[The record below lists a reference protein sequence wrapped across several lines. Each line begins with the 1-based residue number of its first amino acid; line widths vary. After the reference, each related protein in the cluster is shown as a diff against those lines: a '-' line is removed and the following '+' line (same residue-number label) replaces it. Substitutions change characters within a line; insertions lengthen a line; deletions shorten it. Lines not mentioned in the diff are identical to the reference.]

1 MNHCTGMSTLA
12 LFPTMH
18 NISGKMYVELGT
30 TFSATIKAYKYAS
43 NQVDITHKIHK
54 IFA

>member
-12 LFPTMH
+12 LFPTIH
-18 NISGKMYVELGT
+18 NISVKMYVELGI
-30 TFSATIKAYKYAS
+30 TFSTATKAYKHTS
-43 NQVDITHKIHK
+43 NQVDMMYKILE